1 MPRAC
6 HGTFWICVFH
16 VVSKCHAKGPG
27 SQIGGRGDPWVLGR
41 QPAKTIQVKATIH
54 TKISR
59 ILRNGPSRRVCD
71 NLWHGLG
78 PSRCLKSLVGVH
90 AVWAT
95 VALNLWQEMER
106 EQSKLRKLLRDYQK
120 AEQLQIQDRIDRCT
134 LSEASWIFEMPEQTI
149 SSNFLQRFSTDS
161 FFFL

>member
-1 MPRAC
+1 
-6 HGTFWICVFH
+6 
-16 VVSKCHAKGPG
+16 
-27 SQIGGRGDPWVLGR
+27 
-41 QPAKTIQVKATIH
+41 
-54 TKISR
+54 
-59 ILRNGPSRRVCD
+59 
-71 NLWHGLG
+71 
-78 PSRCLKSLVGVH
+78 
-90 AVWAT
+90 
-95 VALNLWQEMER
+95 MER